1 MSNTVVVNV
10 ADIERERPG
19 FSFLTEGKKSKG
31 KLEKQAQRLRRVS
44 PCFSYNNKKRS
55 NGYSYVN
62 IYSFACIDFK
72 ASLAVQ
78 EKLRMHRFGSLKE
91 VI

>member
-1 MSNTVVVNV
+1 MFKVRSGLV
-10 ADIERERPG
+10 
-19 FSFLTEGKKSKG
+19 SFLTEGQKSKNS
-31 KLEKQAQRLRRVS
+31 KKQAQRLRRVS